1 MSYEDIRLEFFN
13 YFLVIVNNSN
23 FFYYLDNTKEELP
36 VIDIIDKA
44 CPQLIER
51 CFSMLPSI
59 EKSAAMT
66 ASAANSIDLQWIV
79 DRNAPIWTA
88 GIIIIYVYYLIFSI
102 YLCVRT

>member
-1 MSYEDIRLEFFN
+1 MYCC
-13 YFLVIVNNSN
+13 
-23 FFYYLDNTKEELP
+23 LDNTKEELP
-36 VIDIIDKA
+36 VIDVIDKA

-51 CFSMLPSI
+51 CLPMLPSA

-88 GIIIIYVYYLIFSI
+88 GNIIFVNCNLMYNQVLNYKMF
-102 YLCVRT
+102 